1 MGDQDNVQSGRPT
14 AESTVEREPV
24 LCRADQPE
32 GTHYEP
38 DPDQIVK
45 VVHQVKPDSL
55 PLQGPTDF
63 EARGPA
69 DDTAT
74 TDVRVTPARSS
85 VREAG
90 PKAD

>member
-1 MGDQDNVQSGRPT
+1 MDGRRNVQSGRPT
-14 AESTVEREPV
+14 AETEPAPSK
-24 LCRADQPE
+24 ADRPE

-69 DDTAT
+69 DDTAS
-74 TDVRVTPARSS
+74 TDVRLTPPRAS
-85 VREAG
+85 VRESG
-90 PKAD
+90 PKEA